1 MAAIIPIDYYNT
13 FWTKKVGYIK
23 GDSLDGTYTPT
34 WPGIFYNPPNYTAYP
49 INATTIDLQI
59 FNRNW
64 YVEEARIRGGYNNTT
79 INLGPRAYLDE
90 KIINQQHRF
99 NALIY
104 SGIYNSVTGF
114 NQTNVFSVGENITKA
129 VDPSFGSIQKLYQSD
144 NDLTILQE
152 NKVSRALVD
161 KDALYT
167 AAGSA
172 SLTSTNRVIGQV
184 IPFNGV
190 FGISKNPES
199 FASFGF
205 RKYFS
210 DVYRGK
216 VMRLSKDG
224 LTEIS
229 DAGMEDYFR
238 DFSARILDTPQFY
251 TFSLTTST
259 GAGSTTVFNVGVKV
273 SFVEIGMK
281 ITVDGL
287 STESYVVSV
296 DITAQTVTI
305 NTAVT
310 LAASSAIIFTKPVKD
325 KVIGGWDNHNRQYTI
340 AYNKALLNEVV
351 TEDFTVSTGNSN
363 TLSFDESVKGWNSF
377 YTYRPNDIFSSKG
390 NFYTIKDAKLWKHY
404 YNDVINNNSRGKFY
418 DVQSPSSIEFVIN
431 NNPSTKKVFQT
442 VNYEGDNGY
451 QIDFFKSDI
460 QRVDADLP
468 ASPIPTFV
476 QNNEYQDTT
485 PIVYSYYQGEY
496 TDPTTGQ
503 PQRAGFDR
511 KENLYVANLIN
522 NSTAR
527 PDEVVFG
534 SSISGIKGYFA
545 TVKIS
550 TDNYTDVGGLKE
562 LWSVGSKFVQSS

>member
-23 GDSLDGTYTPT
+23 GSALNGDYVPT
-34 WPGIFYNPPNYTAYP
+34 WPGVFYNPQGYTAYP

-64 YVEEARIRGGYNNTT
+64 YVEEARIRGGFNNTT
-79 INLGPRAYLDE
+79 VSLGPRAYLDE
-90 KIINQQHRF
+90 EIINQQHRF
-99 NALIY
+99 NALIF
-104 SGIYNSVTGF
+104 SGVYNSVTGF
-114 NQTNVFSVGENITKA
+114 NQTNVFSVGENIEKA

-152 NKVSRALVD
+152 NKASKALVD

-172 SLTSTNRVIGQV
+172 SVTSTNLVIGQV
-184 IPFNGV
+184 IPFNGM

-205 RKYFS
+205 RKYFA

-216 VMRLSKDG
+216 VMRLSMDG

-238 DFSARILDTPQFY
+238 DFSSRILDTPQFY

-259 GAGSTTVFNVGVKV
+259 GAGLTQTFNVGSKV
-273 SFVEIGMK
+273 ANVEIGMK

-287 STESYVVSV
+287 AVDSYVSAI
-296 DITAQTVTI
+296 DTFNQTVTV
-305 NTAVT
+305 TQAVT
-310 LAASSAIIFTKPVKD
+310 LGSSSTIIFTKPVKD

-340 AYNKALLNEVV
+340 SYNKALLEP
-351 TEDFTVSTGNSN
+351 TTQEDFTVSSGNSN

-377 YTYRPNDIFSSKG
+377 YTYRPNEIFSSKG
-390 NFYTIKDAKLWKHY
+390 SFYTIKDARLWKHY
-404 YNDVINNNSRGKFY
+404 YNDVINNNNRGKFY
-418 DVQSPSSIEFVIN
+418 DVQRPSSVEFVIN

-451 QIDFFKSDI
+451 QIDFFKSNI
-460 QRVDADLP
+460 QRVNQDLP
-468 ASPIPTFV
+468 ASTIPSFI

-485 PIVYSYYQGEY
+485 PLVYSYYQGEY
-496 TDPTTGQ
+496 KDIITGQ
-503 PQRAGFDR
+503 AKRAGFDR
-511 KENLYVANLIN
+511 KENMYVANLIN
-522 NSTAR
+522 NSTVR
-527 PDEVVFG
+527 PNEVLFG

>member
-23 GDSLDGTYTPT
+23 GSALNGDYVPT
-34 WPGIFYNPPNYTAYP
+34 WPGVFYNPQGYTAYP

-64 YVEEARIRGGYNNTT
+64 YVEEARIRGGFNNTT
-79 INLGPRAYLDE
+79 VSLGPRAYLDE
-90 KIINQQHRF
+90 EIINQQHRF
-99 NALIY
+99 NALIF
-104 SGIYNSVTGF
+104 SGVYNSVTGF
-114 NQTNVFSVGENITKA
+114 NQTNVFSVGENIEKA

-152 NKVSRALVD
+152 NKASKALVD

-172 SLTSTNRVIGQV
+172 SVTSTNLVIGQV
-184 IPFNGV
+184 IPFNGM

-205 RKYFS
+205 RKYFA

-216 VMRLSKDG
+216 VMRLSMDG

-238 DFSARILDTPQFY
+238 DFSSRILDTPQFY

-259 GAGSTTVFNVGVKV
+259 GAGLTQTFNVGSKV
-273 SFVEIGMK
+273 ANVEIGMK

-287 STESYVVSV
+287 AVDSYVSAI
-296 DITAQTVTI
+296 DTFNQTVTV
-305 NTAVT
+305 TQAVT
-310 LAASSAIIFTKPVKD
+310 LGSSSTIIFTKPVKD

-340 AYNKALLNEVV
+340 SYNKALLEP
-351 TEDFTVSTGNSN
+351 TTQEDFTVSSGNSN

-377 YTYRPNDIFSSKG
+377 YTYRPNEIFSSKG
-390 NFYTIKDAKLWKHY
+390 SFYTIKDARLWKHY
-404 YNDVINNNSRGKFY
+404 YNDVINNNNRGKFY
-418 DVQSPSSIEFVIN
+418 DVQRPSSVEFVIN

-460 QRVDADLP
+460 QRVDQDLP
-468 ASPIPTFV
+468 ASTIPTFI

-485 PIVYSYYQGEY
+485 PLVYSYYQGEY
-496 TDPTTGQ
+496 KDIITGQ
-503 PQRAGFDR
+503 AKRAGFDR
-511 KENLYVANLIN
+511 KENMYVANLIN
-522 NSTAR
+522 NSTVR
-527 PDEVVFG
+527 PNEVLFG

>member
-23 GDSLDGTYTPT
+23 GSSLNGEYVPT
-34 WPGIFYNPPNYTAYP
+34 WPGIFYNPEGYTAYP
-49 INATTIDLQI
+49 INATTVDLEI

-64 YVEEARIRGGYNNTT
+64 YVEEARIRGGFNNTT
-79 INLGPRAYLDE
+79 VSLGPRAYLDE
-90 KIINQQHRF
+90 EIINQQHRF
-99 NALIY
+99 NALIF

-114 NQTNVFSVGENITKA
+114 NQTNVFSVGENIEKA

-152 NKVSRALVD
+152 NKASKALVD

-172 SLTSTNRVIGQV
+172 NVTSTNLVIGQV

-205 RKYFS
+205 RKYFA

-216 VMRLSKDG
+216 VMRLSMDG

-238 DFSARILDTPQFY
+238 DFSSRILDTPQFY

-259 GAGSTTVFNVGVKV
+259 GAGLTQTFNVGSKV
-273 SFVEIGMK
+273 ANVEIGMK

-287 STESYVVSV
+287 AIDSYVSAI
-296 DITAQTVTI
+296 DTFNQTVTV
-305 NTAVT
+305 TQAVT
-310 LAASSAIIFTKPVKD
+310 LGSSSTIIFTKPVKD

-340 AYNKALLNEVV
+340 SYNKALLEP
-351 TEDFTVSTGNSN
+351 TTQEDFTVSSGNSN

-377 YTYRPNDIFSSKG
+377 YTYRPNEIFSSKG
-390 NFYTIKDAKLWKHY
+390 SFYTIKDAELWKHY
-404 YNDVINNNSRGKFY
+404 YNDVINNNNRGKFY
-418 DVQSPSSIEFVIN
+418 DVQRPSSVEFVIN

-460 QRVDADLP
+460 QRVDQDLP
-468 ASPIPTFV
+468 ASTIPTFI

-485 PIVYSYYQGEY
+485 PLVYSYYQGEY
-496 TDPTTGQ
+496 TDIITGQ
-503 PQRAGFDR
+503 AKRAGFDR
-511 KENLYVANLIN
+511 KENMYVANLIN
-522 NSTAR
+522 NSTVR
-527 PDEVVFG
+527 PDEVLFG